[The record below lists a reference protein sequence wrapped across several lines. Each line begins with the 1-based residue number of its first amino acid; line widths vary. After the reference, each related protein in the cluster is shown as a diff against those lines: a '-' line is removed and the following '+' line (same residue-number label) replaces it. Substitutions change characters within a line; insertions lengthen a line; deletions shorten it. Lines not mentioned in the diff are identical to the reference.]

1 MHAKLVICIVAA
13 AIMGN
18 LSPAQAQQAG
28 PTFPLKKVSPAA
40 FGDGYV
46 DRKPL
51 DILGLTTG
59 MPMDKAKSIVESHYT
74 KQGRKMKTG
83 KDGFPFNNEDFVVYF
98 GPDDKF
104 DASRAEDNLYVMASS
119 PVVQSQ
125 VVFIRR
131 YVRFPNDKPANFDE
145 TVKNLKEKYGQPS
158 NERDGGDMFYLNYS
172 TSNGEL
178 TPKERD
184 VCLGARN
191 LIGFNAAKDREN
203 IDIVAAAQH
212 GNAEGCTIAAS
223 AQLVYATIAGSVNKK
238 AVAGMFVTV
247 FDIKRTW
254 AGVELDMKEIERLKG
269 LAKATPGKGAPKL

>member
-1 MHAKLVICIVAA
+1 MHANLAICIVAA
-13 AIMGN
+13 AIVGN
-18 LSPAQAQQAG
+18 FSPAQAQQGG

-40 FGDGYV
+40 TGDGYV
-46 DRKPL
+46 NRKPL
-51 DILGLTTG
+51 DVLGLTTG
-59 MPMDKAKSIVESHYT
+59 MPMDRAKSIVESHYA
-74 KQGRKMKTG
+74 KQSRKMKTG
-83 KDGFPFNNEDFVVYF
+83 TDGFPFNNEDFVVYF

-104 DASRAEDNLYVMASS
+104 DANRAEDNLYVIASS

-131 YVRFPNDKPANFDE
+131 YVRFPNDKPASLDD
-145 TVKNLKEKYGQPS
+145 TVRALKEKYGQPGS
-158 NERDGGDMFYLNYS
+158 ERDTAMTLDLNYS

-178 TPKERD
+178 ASKERD
-184 VCLGARN
+184 ACLGARN
-191 LIGFNAAKDREN
+191 LISFNADKDREN

-223 AQLVYATIAGSVNKK
+223 VRLVYANMAGSVNKK
-238 AVAGMFVTV
+238 AVAAMFVTV
-247 FDIKRTW
+247 FDVKRTW